1 MAVIVRSRK
10 SKNKGTVLY
19 LDIFYKGRRRYKVLS
34 TKNLSEAKNIAVQVE
49 RELVARG
56 WEDERTP
63 QTLDE
68 FTREYLT
75 MSKATKAKKTYMTD
89 RDSLKAL
96 RKFVGNI
103 DLSQLTSDHL
113 EKFKLQRLG
122 QVKASSVN
130 VALRH
135 IRAALSY
142 AARKGY
148 VHKDL
153 AACVKLIHVPK
164 NSQPRFLQAD
174 EIEKLRDAIKHD
186 PKLTRMV
193 NFILWTGVR
202 RKEMVTLQWTDID
215 LKRRTV
221 TIRNKPGFRT
231 KSGKSRVIPINQN
244 LAEML
249 KEMTAAKPSPD
260 DRVAELGYWGFGQ
273 RFRKAVRQAGLNDG
287 FSIHTLRHTFA
298 SHLVMAGV
306 DLPSIQEILGHHDIS
321 MSMVYAHLSPDHL
334 ARTVDRLPF

>member
-10 SKNKGTVLY
+10 TKTKGTVLY
-19 LDIFYKGRRRYKVLS
+19 LDIFFKGRRRYKVLS
-34 TKNLSEAKNIAVQVE
+34 TMNLREAKNIAIQVE

-68 FTREYLT
+68 FIAEYLT
-75 MSKATKAKKTYMTD
+75 MSKATKADKTYKTD
-89 RDSLKAL
+89 RDSLKAF
-96 RKFVGNI
+96 RQFIGNI
-103 DLSQLTSDHL
+103 DLSDLTTDHV
-113 EKFKLQRLG
+113 EKFKLKRLG

-135 IRAALSY
+135 VRAALSY
-142 AARKGY
+142 VTRKGY
-148 VHKDL
+148 IHKNL
-153 AACVKLIHVPK
+153 AVCVKLIHVPK
-164 NSQPRFLQAD
+164 NTQPHFLQAD
-174 EIEKLRDAIKHD
+174 EIAKLRDVIKHD

-193 NFILWTGVR
+193 NFVLWTGVR
-202 RKEMVTLQWTDID
+202 RNELANLQWSDID

-249 KEMTAAKPSPD
+249 KEMAAAKPSTD

-273 RFRKAVRQAGLNDG
+273 RFRKAVLKTGLNDG

-306 DLPSIQEILGHHDIS
+306 DLPSIQQILGHHDIS

-334 ARTVDRLPF
+334 ARTVDRLPY